1 MKLAVIQN
9 LPRLGLTTTTASLG
23 SPLLSPR
30 LSLSTRRLRNTS
42 LTTGAAFPRRKKDG
56 HERASLISAGTVI
69 MAPAIEFDQ
78 FILATFF
85 ASLFALVLVFVLR
98 RSSRDRKDDADSNRS
113 KMNRGLVAVSSQ
125 NDPVSTEEDDSGIDV
140 IIVGAGVAGAALA
153 HTLGKASLLESA
165 FFSDSCDS
173 HFSFYFWKFS
183 TTLLLFV

>member
-1 MKLAVIQN
+1 
-9 LPRLGLTTTTASLG
+9 
-23 SPLLSPR
+23 
-30 LSLSTRRLRNTS
+30 
-42 LTTGAAFPRRKKDG
+42 
-56 HERASLISAGTVI
+56 

-113 KMNRGLVAVSSQ
+113 KRNRGLDVVSSRYDAVSR
-125 NDPVSTEEDDSGIDV
+125 NLAAEDDSGIDV

-165 FFSDSCDS
+165 FFR
-173 HFSFYFWKFS
+173 
-183 TTLLLFV
+183 FV